1 MDRHEGKQ
9 KKDSHLKWLECHAEE
24 RWHPALGM
32 MLRRL
37 ERCLYR
43 SETHKTCVEDAMG
56 AGKWARA
63 SRRWLWESWSSWSHS
78 SNMDG
83 REKRASCFKL
93 LCFSSSP
100 ASVNLLEKLRG
111 VCVYVCSSFSLCM
124 CLCAHACAC
133 GVWVYVCA
141 CMCEHVYLCRYHLTY
156 LFFLPHHCYDLTFLM
171 WGKWRVRQ
179 WRIFWYSQGCVCVP
193 HWQKLFVFIVYSMMF
208 WYTVEGLYYLIY
220 RISHT

>member
-43 SETHKTCVEDAMG
+43 SETHKTCVEDAVG

-63 SRRWLWESWSSWSHS
+63 SRRWLWESWSSWSRP
-78 SNMDG
+78 SNMDES
-83 REKRASCFKL
+83 EKRASCFKL

-111 VCVYVCSSFSLCM
+111 VCVYVCSSFSLCVFM
-124 CLCAHACAC
+124 CTCVCMW
-133 GVWVYVCA
+133 GVSICVCMYVWTCVFVQIPSYLSFLSSSSLLRPYLPDVREMEGEAMEDILIQLGVCVCA
-141 CMCEHVYLCRYHLTY
+141 SLT
-156 LFFLPHHCYDLTFLM
+156 
-171 WGKWRVRQ
+171 K
-179 WRIFWYSQGCVCVP
+179 IVC
-193 HWQKLFVFIVYSMMF
+193 
-208 WYTVEGLYYLIY
+208 IY
-220 RISHT
+220 CI